1 MKTPSSRLQGIMLPV
16 LLTALFTIANCRDC
30 FAQSNELY
38 VPLNIK
44 RALSSETRTLNG
56 QPGKNYW
63 QNSSN
68 YRIKA
73 SLDPLTNV
81 LTGSETV
88 TYFNNSPDTLKEL
101 VIRLYGDIAAYGA
114 VRDFPVSKGFL
125 SEGVRIEKVNI
136 AGEEVD
142 TKNPK
147 EVNRTGTN
155 MILKLPG
162 KLMPKNSIELQ
173 IKWNFTMPKASFRMG
188 SYGDSTFMVAYWY
201 PQVAVYDDIDGWDRV
216 DYTGTVEFY
225 NDFSNYDVELTEPQG
240 VTLWATGELQNA
252 EEIFQEKSLERI
264 NKAITSETVVNIITK
279 EDLLKKDIYRSA
291 DTHTWRFKAEH
302 VPDFAFAMSSHY
314 LWDALSVE
322 VDTSSHRRS
331 FISAAYNDT
340 AKDFYSVAEI
350 ARKTVKSLSFNFPGV
365 PFPYPCLTVFN
376 G

>member
-1 MKTPSSRLQGIMLPV
+1 MKNMKTPSSRLQGIMLPV

-173 IKWNFTMPKASFRMG
+173 IKW
-188 SYGDSTFMVAYWY
+188 
-201 PQVAVYDDIDGWDRV
+201 
-216 DYTGTVEFY
+216 
-225 NDFSNYDVELTEPQG
+225 
-240 VTLWATGELQNA
+240 
-252 EEIFQEKSLERI
+252 
-264 NKAITSETVVNIITK
+264 
-279 EDLLKKDIYRSA
+279 
-291 DTHTWRFKAEH
+291 
-302 VPDFAFAMSSHY
+302 
-314 LWDALSVE
+314 
-322 VDTSSHRRS
+322 
-331 FISAAYNDT
+331 
-340 AKDFYSVAEI
+340 
-350 ARKTVKSLSFNFPGV
+350 
-365 PFPYPCLTVFN
+365 
-376 G
+376 